1 MATFGS
7 SETNIFKPS
16 GRSMRR
22 QILVIAMVL
31 AGWLAAIAGSQG
43 IVYLLGHSRQGEA
56 ISQWTFFNLPIPFWL
71 TGQFLP
77 LWFIVLCVVF
87 NIWMDRHDAHD
98 RASAFRFRTRTTA
111 GWEE

>member
-1 MATFGS
+1 MATSGS

-16 GRSMRR
+16 GATMKR
-22 QILVIAMVL
+22 QILVIGMVL

-43 IVYLLGHSRQGEA
+43 LVYLLGHSRQGES

-77 LWFIVLCVVF
+77 LWFIILCVIF
-87 NIWMDRHDAHD
+87 NIWMDRHDTHGRGA
-98 RASAFRFRTRTTA
+98 ALRFRTRSND
-111 GWEE
+111 GREE